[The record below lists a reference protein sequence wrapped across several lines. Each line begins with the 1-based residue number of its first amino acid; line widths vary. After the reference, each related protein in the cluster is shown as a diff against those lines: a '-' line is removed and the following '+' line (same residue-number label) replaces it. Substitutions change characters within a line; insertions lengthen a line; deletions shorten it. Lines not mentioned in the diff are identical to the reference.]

1 MKRFPNKIKNFI
13 DKNALLSENDRVIV
27 ALSGGA
33 DSVCL
38 ISILQRLGY
47 ECEAAHCN
55 FHLRGNESMR
65 DEEFVTTLCQRL
77 GITLH
82 KVDFSTAEYAEQHKQ
97 SIEMAARELRYDW
110 FEKLRVQTNAKAI
123 AVAHHMDDN
132 AETFML
138 NLSRGT
144 GIQGL
149 KGMSPRNGFIVR
161 PLLCVHRAEII
172 GFLQE
177 IGQDFVT
184 DSTNLEDI
192 YHRNFIRLR
201 LLPEMQTLNPSVTDA
216 INTTSQHIA
225 EAFSIYK
232 EAIENYR
239 KRLCHATEN
248 GMSIDTAELLQTVSP
263 RTILFECLKHTHIN
277 ETQLD
282 NILAAAKSANS
293 GKQFRTDTHR
303 IMIERDSIEVVS
315 VKETTKESL
324 FDDWIIEQVDAM
336 PTDFKSIP
344 KTEAYINGDLID
356 GELTMRRWQN
366 GDRFYPLGMDGSKL
380 VSDYMTDRKFSRTKK
395 EKQLLLCH
403 GNDIV
408 WLVNERVD
416 NRFRVTDGCKR
427 ILHIKRNK

>member
-1 MKRFPNKIKNFI
+1 MKKFLSQIREFI
-13 DKNALLSENDRVIV
+13 DRHSLLDTNDRVIV

-38 ISILQRLGY
+38 IHVLQRLGY

-65 DEEFVTTLCQRL
+65 DEEFVATLCRNL
-77 GITLH
+77 GVTLH
-82 KVDFSTAEYAEQHKQ
+82 KTDFSTAEYAEQHKL
-97 SIEMAARELRYDW
+97 SIEMAARELRYEW

-161 PLLCVHRAEII
+161 PLLCVHRTEILD
-172 GFLQE
+172 FLQE

-239 KRLCHATEN
+239 NRLCHTTEN
-248 GMSIDTAELLQTVSP
+248 GISIDTAELLQTVSP
-263 RTILFECLKHTHIN
+263 RTILFECLKHVHIN

-303 IMIERDSIEVVS
+303 IMIERGCIEVVT
-315 VKETTKESL
+315 VKETTEESL
-324 FDDWIIEQVDAM
+324 LDDWIIEQVDAM

-344 KTEAYINGDLID
+344 KTEAYINGDKIS

-395 EKQLLLCH
+395 ENQLLLCH